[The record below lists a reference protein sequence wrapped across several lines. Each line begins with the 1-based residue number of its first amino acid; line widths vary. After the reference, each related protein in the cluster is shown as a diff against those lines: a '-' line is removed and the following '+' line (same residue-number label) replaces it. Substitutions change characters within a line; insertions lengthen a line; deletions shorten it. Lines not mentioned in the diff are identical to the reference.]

1 MTEVNYFVATK
12 YLTVKGSEPR
22 FNGCTRHL
30 EMPWH
35 INGEYLPT
43 CVLKP
48 LYHDR
53 PTEEKH

>member
-12 YLTVKGSEPR
+12 NLTVKGSEPR

-30 EMPWH
+30 EIPCR
-35 INGEYLPT
+35 NGEYLPL
-43 CVLKP
+43 CALKQ
-48 LYHDR
+48 LYLDR

>member
-12 YLTVKGSEPR
+12 YLTIKGSEPR

-30 EMPWH
+30 EIPCR
-35 INGEYLPT
+35 NGEYLPL
-43 CVLKP
+43 CALKQ
-48 LYHDR
+48 LYLDR